1 LEPDECYWIK
11 NEKAMRDKT
20 KWDAKKDP
28 PPDLAVDVTHSS
40 LNRMGIYAALCIPE
54 VWRHKGKKLRVYVL
68 GEDGR
73 YHEAQFSSIFP
84 YLDMARVNEFLQSA
98 ATVDETT
105 LLRKFA
111 AWVRREVLPL
121 VEGQPPRNGSK
132 PGKKHVTWGQGT
144 DSGD

>member
-1 LEPDECYWIK
+1 
-11 NEKAMRDKT
+11 
-20 KWDAKKDP
+20 
-28 PPDLAVDVTHSS
+28 
-40 LNRMGIYAALCIPE
+40 
-54 VWRHKGKKLRVYVL
+54 VL

-84 YLDMARVNEFLQSA
+84 YLDMAKVNEFLQSA

-121 VEGQPPRNGSK
+121 VEGQPPRNGKK
-132 PGKKHVTWGQGT
+132 PGKST
-144 DSGD
+144 